1 MQFFVNIELGD
12 LTMGAAATVGTKES
26 AFPGEH
32 GQVASY
38 LVSARVVTASG
49 GVRVFDES
57 DPDLM
62 RAFRSSHGTFGITCE
77 VTFRVRPIQ
86 PMSVRHDVYKLDD
99 YLAALPGLLDSGDAL
114 MMFLDPLGDRIAVER
129 RRYHDTA
136 GSKRDRPSHW
146 QWRLRNKMWRD
157 VGPGAAYLVSKYAP
171 RRMRDPLL
179 SLLTRSMFPI
189 LRYVVRGRN
198 TVASDQQINYPPVSN
213 DCKYTFSIWTFP
225 VERYPEALRA
235 YFDFCKRY
243 RDEHGFRLTLPSVGY
258 RTFHDRSALLSYTY
272 DGDSLTIDPVS
283 NPLPG
288 WDEFLHAYNEFAK
301 RFDGTP
307 LLNQSKHIDRASAA
321 GAFGE
326 RLDELARRRRE
337 IDPAGRFLS
346 PFFAEI
352 LG

>member
-1 MQFFVNIELGD
+1 
-12 LTMGAAATVGTKES
+12 
-26 AFPGEH
+26 
-32 GQVASY
+32 
-38 LVSARVVTASG
+38 
-49 GVRVFDES
+49 
-57 DPDLM
+57 
-62 RAFRSSHGTFGITCE
+62 
-77 VTFRVRPIQ
+77 
-86 PMSVRHDVYKLDD
+86 
-99 YLAALPGLLDSGDAL
+99 
-114 MMFLDPLGDRIAVER
+114 
-129 RRYHDTA
+129 
-136 GSKRDRPSHW
+136 
-146 QWRLRNKMWRD
+146 
-157 VGPGAAYLVSKYAP
+157 
-171 RRMRDPLL
+171 MRDPLL

-326 RLDELARRRRE
+326 RLDERVDVARSTRQVASCHRSSPRSWVDQPVDDGPLRHRHRRIGVRRRRHGL
-337 IDPAGRFLS
+337 PARGRWAIGVRAGARATLV
-346 PFFAEI
+346 
-352 LG
+352 GT